1 VTRVQANDWE
11 NPQVVG
17 RNKEPAHATLLPYA
31 DEATALQGDREASP
45 CFQLLN
51 GEWKFHYAPNP
62 ASAPAAFHEP
72 GFDVNGWDTIAVPG
86 NWQLQGY
93 DKPIYTNVQYPFPPD
108 DLPRVPQD
116 DNPTGCYRRT
126 FTVPAEWSERQIF
139 LLFDGVDS
147 AFYVWVNGQEVGYSQ
162 DSRLPAEFD
171 VTPYVHAGQNTLA
184 VRVYRWSDG
193 SYLEDQDFWRLSGI
207 YRDVYLVTTPPVH
220 VRDFWVRTDLDA
232 AYRDAVLKVRARV
245 RNYGDQDVADY
256 ALEVTLWEG
265 GKGREVGKT
274 TFSVRAGQEALLE
287 LEQPVANPDKWSDEH
302 PHLYTL
308 LLTLKDPHG
317 CVLEVERCA
326 VGFRRVEIK
335 DGQVHVN
342 GLPIVFKG
350 VNRHE
355 HDPDT
360 GHAVSVE
367 SMIQDIRLMKQFNF
381 NSVRT
386 SHYPN
391 DPRWYDLC
399 DQYGLYV
406 CDEANVESHGVW
418 DRLAKD
424 PQWATAFLER
434 TIRMVERDKNH
445 PSVIVWSLGNESGY
459 GPNFAAAAGWI
470 HEYDPTR
477 PVHLESATTQWAYQ
491 GPQTAPAIDL
501 VSVMYP
507 SVERIIEMAQAPGE
521 TRPLIMCE
529 YAHSMGN
536 ATGNLKE
543 YWEAIEKY
551 PRLQGGFVWDWM
563 DQGLRQVTAD
573 GQEWFAYGGDF
584 GDVPNDGPFCING
597 LLFPDRRI
605 HPALWEC
612 KKMQEPVRVEPVD
625 LLAGQV
631 KITNRYRFSDLSGL
645 DISWRLSADGDVLQ
659 TGALPRLSTSAGA
672 SETITIPFRK
682 PELKPGAEVWLT
694 LSFTLA
700 EDTLWAERGHQVAW
714 AQFKVPFDVPAAPAL
729 QPEDM
734 PALHVQQSAGTVTVS
749 GADFS
754 LAFDEAEGTLASF
767 RYQGA
772 ELIER
777 GPLLNAWRA
786 PTDNDEGQSWSVQSA
801 NSWRKAGLDRLRHQ
815 VKSVD
820 VTLVSPQV
828 VQVKVQS
835 NVSAPDRLVIPS
847 EARNLNDRLV
857 IPSEERNLSDRLV
870 IPSEERNLSDRLV
883 IPSEHGCTH
892 PRNLNEGFA
901 CEYTYTVY
909 GSGDVVLDTRVVPS
923 QNLPPPPRIGLQMV
937 LPGGYEHL
945 TWYGR
950 GPHETYADRKEGAQV
965 GVYQGTVDEQYV
977 PYVVPQENGNKTG
990 VRWVSLTD
998 DRGVGLLALA
1008 LPPEDAGSQDSPW
1021 SSVIPS
1027 SPVIPSEARNLVE
1040 GSVGSVIPSEARNL
1054 GPHLLEVSAHHFTT
1068 EDLAQ
1073 ARHTYELQRREEI
1086 TLNLDYRQS
1095 GLGGA
1100 SCGPGTL
1107 PQYLIQPQ
1115 PVAYRVRLRP
1125 ISQT

>member
-17 RNKEPAHATLLPYA
+17 HNKEPAHATLLPYA
-31 DEATALQGDREASP
+31 DEAAALTGDRQASP
-45 CFQLLN
+45 YFQLLN

-62 ASAPAAFHEP
+62 ASAPAGFHRIDL
-72 GFDVNGWDTIAVPG
+72 DVSGWDTIAVPG

-147 AFYVWVNGQEVGYSQ
+147 AFYVWVNGEEVGYSQ

-171 VTPYVHAGQNTLA
+171 VTPYVHVGENTLA

-207 YRDVYLVTTPPVH
+207 YRDVCLVATPPVH
-220 VRDFWVRTDLDA
+220 VRDFWVRTELDA
-232 AYRDAVLKVRARV
+232 AYQHAVLKVRAHV
-245 RNYGDQDVADY
+245 RNYGAAAAAGYTLEVKLFDARGKPVFADPLVQWEPVSRHGPWAAPSTDVVDVRAK
-256 ALEVTLWEG
+256 AEVTL
-265 GKGREVGKT
+265 
-274 TFSVRAGQEALLE
+274 E
-287 LEQPVANPDKWSDEH
+287 LEAEVTNPEKWSDEH
-302 PHLYTL
+302 PYLYTL
-308 LLTLKDPHG
+308 LLTLKDSDG
-317 CVLEVERCA
+317 RVLEVERCT

-360 GHAVSVE
+360 GHTVSVE
-367 SMIQDIRLMKQFNF
+367 SMIQDIRLMKQFNV
-381 NSVRT
+381 NAVRT

-406 CDEANVESHGVW
+406 FDEANVESHGVW

-424 PQWATAFLER
+424 PQWTTAFLER
-434 TIRMVERDKNH
+434 TMRMVERDKNH

-470 HEYDPTR
+470 HECDPTR

-521 TRPLIMCE
+521 TRPLVMCE

-536 ATGNLKE
+536 AAGNLKE
-543 YWEAIEKY
+543 YWEAVDKY

-625 LLAGQV
+625 LLAGQI
-631 KITNRYRFSDLSGL
+631 KIVNRYRFSDLSGL

-659 TGALPRLSTSAGA
+659 TGKSVNRQIGKSANQPACEATNLDVPAGGG
-672 SETITIPFRK
+672 EIVTVPFQK
-682 PELKPGAEVWLT
+682 PELKPGTEYWLT

-714 AQFKVPFDVPAAPAL
+714 AQLQVPFDAPAAPAL

-767 RYQGA
+767 RYRGA

-786 PTDNDEGQSWSVQSA
+786 PTNNDEGQRWSVQSA

-815 VKSVD
+815 VKKVD

-835 NVSAPDRLVIPS
+835 NVSAPDR
-847 EARNLNDRLV
+847 ED
-857 IPSEERNLSDRLV
+857 
-870 IPSEERNLSDRLV
+870 
-883 IPSEHGCTH
+883 
-892 PRNLNEGFA
+892 GFA

-923 QNLPPPPRIGLQMV
+923 QNLPPLPRIGLQMV

-950 GPHETYADRKEGAQV
+950 GPHETYADRQEGAQV
-965 GVYQGTVDEQYV
+965 GVYRGTVDEQYV
-977 PYVVPQENGNKTG
+977 PYVVPQEHGNKTG

-998 DRGVGLLALA
+998 DRGVGLLA
-1008 LPPEDAGSQDSPW
+1008 
-1021 SSVIPS
+1021 SVIPS
-1027 SPVIPSEARNLVE
+1027 AASVIPSIA
-1040 GSVGSVIPSEARNL
+1040 SVIPSEARNL

-1068 EDLAQ
+1068 EDLTQ
-1073 ARHTYELQRREEI
+1073 ARHTYELKRREEI

>member
-1 VTRVQANDWE
+1 VTGKQRSLAAPSRGVQMNDWE
-11 NPQVVG
+11 NPQMVG

-72 GFDVNGWDTIAVPG
+72 GFDVSGWDTIAVPG

-147 AFYVWVNGQEVGYSQ
+147 AFYVWVNGEEVGYSQ

-171 VTPYVHAGQNTLA
+171 VTPYVHAGENTLA

-207 YRDVYLVTTPPVH
+207 YRDVYLVATPPVH
-220 VRDFWVRTDLDA
+220 VRDFWARTELDE
-232 AYRDAVLKVRARV
+232 AYRDAVLKVRAHV
-245 RNYGDQDVADY
+245 RNYDDEDTAGY
-256 ALEVTLWEG
+256 TLEVMLFDAR
-265 GKGREVGKT
+265 GKPVFTDPLVQWQPVQHGPWAAPSTDVVD
-274 TFSVRAGQEALLE
+274 VRAKAEVKLE
-287 LEQPVANPDKWSDEH
+287 LEAEVTNPEKWSDEH

-317 CVLEVERCA
+317 CVLEVERCT

-335 DGQVHVN
+335 DGQIHVN
-342 GLPIVFKG
+342 GVPVVLKG

-360 GHAVSVE
+360 GHAVTVE
-367 SMIQDIRLMKQFNF
+367 SMVEDIRLMKQFNV
-381 NSVRT
+381 NAVRT

-406 CDEANVESHGVW
+406 FDEANIESHGVW

-434 TIRMVERDKNH
+434 TMRMVERDKNH

-477 PVHLESATTQWAYQ
+477 PVHYESATTQWAYQ

-521 TRPLIMCE
+521 TRPLVMCE

-543 YWEAIEKY
+543 YWEAVDKY
-551 PRLQGGFVWDWM
+551 PRLQGGFIWDWM

-597 LLFPDRRI
+597 LIFPDRQI

-612 KKMQEPVRVEPVD
+612 KKMQEPVKVEPVD
-625 LLAGQV
+625 LLAGKV
-631 KITNRYRFSDLSGL
+631 EIVNRYQFSDLSGL

-682 PELKPGAEVWLT
+682 PELKLGTEYWLT

-700 EDTLWAERGHQVAW
+700 QGTLWAERGHQVAW

-801 NSWRKAGLDRLRHQ
+801 HAWREAGLDRLRHQ
-815 VKSVD
+815 VKNVD

-847 EARNLNDRLV
+847 EARNL
-857 IPSEERNLSDRLV
+857 SDRLV
-870 IPSEERNLSDRLV
+870 IPSEA
-883 IPSEHGCTH
+883 
-892 PRNLNEGFA
+892 RNLNEGFA

-923 QNLPPPPRIGLQMV
+923 QNLPPLPRIGLQMR

-950 GPHETYADRKEGAQV
+950 GPHETYADRQEGAQV
-965 GVYQGTVDEQYV
+965 GVYRGTVDEQYM

-998 DRGVGLLALA
+998 DRGVGLLA
-1008 LPPEDAGSQDSPW
+1008 S
-1021 SSVIPS
+1021 
-1027 SPVIPSEARNLVE
+1027 VIPSEA
-1040 GSVGSVIPSEARNL
+1040 SVIPSEASVIPSEASVIPSEARNL
-1054 GPHLLEVSAHHFTT
+1054 KPHLLEVSAHHFTT
-1068 EDLAQ
+1068 EDLTQ

-1107 PQYLIQPQ
+1107 PQYLIEPK